1 MTKRIREPLQP
12 AYRDELL
19 EPDQLL
25 LDPHNPRLT
34 GQVDGEDQKSLLRA
48 LWQYGALDELAL
60 SLAENGY
67 FDSEP
72 LIAVRERQ
80 DVVVVEGN
88 RRLATVKL
96 LLDPRARDELRATD
110 LPRLTGTAR
119 KTLERLPVR
128 IYDDRRH
135 LWAYVGFRHVNG
147 PRVWDSWSKAQYIAR
162 VHNKYGIA
170 LDEIAARIGDKHQT
184 VLRLYRGLMVLQ
196 QAQEEG
202 VFEPGDRYRPRF
214 AFSHLYT
221 GLDYAGFRDH
231 LGLPKDDSAS
241 VRPVPRK
248 NVRQLGELMT
258 WLFGSKSKS
267 REPVIATQNPD
278 LRKLDDVL
286 KDEKALTALRG
297 QLGLDVAH
305 RLTKGEAAALK
316 EALTR
321 AKVDLQ
327 EARGLLL
334 DGFHGEPDTMDL
346 VDSIA
351 RLAQHLKADADKL
364 TEEVEP
370 GTARR
375 RARRA

>member
-1 MTKRIREPLQP
+1 MITREPLHP

-19 EPDQLL
+19 APEQLS
-25 LDPHNPRLT
+25 LDPHNPRLV
-34 GQVDGEDQKSLLRA
+34 GQVDGDDQKSLLRA

-72 LIAVRERQ
+72 LIAVRERRG
-80 DVVVVEGN
+80 VVVVEGN

-96 LLDPRARDELRATD
+96 LLDPQARDELRATD
-110 LPRLTGTAR
+110 LPRLTGKAR
-119 KTLERLPVR
+119 QTLERLPVR

-162 VHNKYGIA
+162 VHNEYGIT

-196 QAQEEG
+196 QAQEER
-202 VFEPGDRYRPRF
+202 VFEPADRYRPRF

-231 LGLPKDDSAS
+231 LGLPKDGSVS

-267 REPVIATQNPD
+267 REPVITTQNPD

-286 KDEKALTALRG
+286 KDERALTALRG

-364 TEEVEP
+364 AEEAET
-370 GTARR
+370 GAARH